1 MPFEASKDDVDRAHI
16 NIVDRHAST
25 CAQRHQMS
33 PCRRAPNATRIFV
46 LTQSYCFSSRNSDSA
61 DERINRD
68 ANDRMM
74 IIASDT
80 IAASCI
86 RSALRRFFVVVEPAL
101 EGPLTAPIESQR
113 AV

>member
-1 MPFEASKDDVDRAHI
+1 
-16 NIVDRHAST
+16 
-25 CAQRHQMS
+25 
-33 PCRRAPNATRIFV
+33 
-46 LTQSYCFSSRNSDSA
+46 
-61 DERINRD
+61 
-68 ANDRMM
+68 MM